1 MVAFKNV
8 IPTFIACSKSIKL
21 TFYVDNIL
29 DGLKK
34 CAYLTDL
41 NLKYFVILLFISD
54 IKIPQDKNR

>member
-8 IPTFIACSKSIKL
+8 IPTFIVCKSLKL

-29 DGLKK
+29 DGLEK

-41 NLKYFVILLFISD
+41 NLKYFVILVFLSD